1 MSGALF
7 SNCRLAEIYDALH
20 PDRSDLDP
28 FLAIVDELAP
38 DTVLDLGCGTGTLAC
53 LLADRGI
60 AVIGVDPAAAS
71 IDVARRKPG
80 ADRIRWYVSDATEL
94 PRVEVDLVTMTGN
107 VGEHLDDA
115 GWRSMLAA
123 CRTAIRPGGHLVF
136 GARNPVGEPWLKW
149 NAESTFEEVDVPGV
163 GLVRD
168 WLVITE
174 TGPRHFSFRWTFV
187 FERDGTTIDWDATF
201 AVRTQAEL
209 VEAVVDAGFNLV
221 DVRDDE
227 FIFIARRAG

>member
-7 SNCRLAEIYDALH
+7 SDRRLAEIYDALH

-60 AVIGVDPAAAS
+60 AV
-71 IDVARRKPG
+71 
-80 ADRIRWYVSDATEL
+80 
-94 PRVEVDLVTMTGN
+94 
-107 VGEHLDDA
+107 
-115 GWRSMLAA
+115 
-123 CRTAIRPGGHLVF
+123 VF

-174 TGPRHFSFRWTFV
+174 TGPLHFSFRWTFV

-201 AVRTQAEL
+201 AVRTQIEL
-209 VEAVVDAGFNLV
+209 VEAVVHAGFNLV
-221 DVRDDE
+221 DVREDE